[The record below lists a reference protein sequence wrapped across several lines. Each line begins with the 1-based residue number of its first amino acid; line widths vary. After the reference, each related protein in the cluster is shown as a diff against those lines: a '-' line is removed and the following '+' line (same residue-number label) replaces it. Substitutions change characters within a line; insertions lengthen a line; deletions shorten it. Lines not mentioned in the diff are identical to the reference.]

1 MREIYD
7 DQFRQHVLR
16 FQALDRQAT
25 QMADQS
31 AQRVSELSVSARFD
45 LERTRIA
52 YEQLMMSWIR
62 TATSLITFGFS
73 IYKFFQIEGQGNIHV
88 NRLIGPRGF
97 ALMLVV
103 IGLAAL
109 ALATLEYRQNIRIVK
124 AQYPKSPRSLSGV
137 VAALISLLGIAA
149 LIAMIFRQ

>member
-73 IYKFFQIEGQGNIHV
+73 IYNFFVSIRFFLIPHV
-88 NRLIGPRGF
+88 CRRFCLNEF
-97 ALMLVV
+97 VDLVFV
-103 IGLAAL
+103 
-109 ALATLEYRQNIRIVK
+109 
-124 AQYPKSPRSLSGV
+124 P
-137 VAALISLLGIAA
+137 IS
-149 LIAMIFRQ
+149 